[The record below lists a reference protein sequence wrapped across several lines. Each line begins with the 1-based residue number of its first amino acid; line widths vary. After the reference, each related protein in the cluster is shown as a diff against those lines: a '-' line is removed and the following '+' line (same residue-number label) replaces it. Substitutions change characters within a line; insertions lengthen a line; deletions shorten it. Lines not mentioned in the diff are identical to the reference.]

1 VIIAVVGMQT
11 EAAILNS
18 PEGVLVIQG
27 RAGDTMIESDLE
39 AALLKGGVEG
49 IISRPSGRLTL
60 SVRLCRRRSPRP
72 REALKQSCSTCSKP
86 SPSRRFGPPVT
97 WPSPPA
103 CGAAPRAA
111 RSKR

>member
-1 VIIAVVGMQT
+1 VIIAVVGMRT

-60 SVRLCRRRSPRP
+60 SVRLCRRRSPRCAP
-72 REALKQSCSTCSKP
+72 K
-86 SPSRRFGPPVT
+86 SRR
-97 WPSPPA
+97 
-103 CGAAPRAA
+103 CA
-111 RSKR
+111 RHRM